1 MREVATL
8 AQRRRRVI
16 AIGAALTAAT
26 FLVIVTVMI
35 NTFWRIGLGPQ
46 DLYEDHVTVVAW
58 SVSMVLGGFAIR
70 RRFWSK
76 GPLDVFVAVVLG
88 SDIGSAIWLSIWYLP
103 HDRSGWCH
111 CARWASQS
119 SDCPSPWR
127 PYRSGRSV
135 FCLRTSVLNLGAGLV
150 ERRLGSEIAPR

>member
-58 SVSMVLGGFAIR
+58 SVSMVLWGFAIR

-76 GPLDVFVAVVLG
+76 GPLDVVVAVVLG
-88 SDIGSAIWLSIWYLP
+88 SDIGSTIWLSIWYLP
-103 HDRSGWCH
+103 HDRFWMVPLRALGI
-111 CARWASQS
+111 AIVGLPVALAAVPVGALGILLA
-119 SDCPSPWR
+119 DLR
-127 PYRSGRSV
+127 PES
-135 FCLRTSVLNLGAGLV
+135 
-150 ERRLGSEIAPR
+150 RRRFG